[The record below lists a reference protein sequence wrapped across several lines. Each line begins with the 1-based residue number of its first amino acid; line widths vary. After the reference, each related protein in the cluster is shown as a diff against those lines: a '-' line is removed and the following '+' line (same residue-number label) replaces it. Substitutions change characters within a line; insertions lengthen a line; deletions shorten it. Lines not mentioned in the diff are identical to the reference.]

1 MDAINGQITEAQRVF
16 DELKK
21 TEANAKEFREL
32 GYDDI
37 ASRMERE
44 MVLMQNDLDDKVNK
58 SIQNAFSMMSAE
70 EIKG

>member
-21 TEANAKEFREL
+21 TEANAKQFREL

-44 MVLMQNDLDDKVNK
+44 MVLMQDDLDDKVNK